1 MRRIPGE
8 PFIKIGW
15 VELKSM
21 DLVFL
26 VVLAAYLGVT
36 VWLALGLLNPK

>member
-1 MRRIPGE
+1 LSRFPGE

-15 VELKSM
+15 VELKKM

-26 VVLAAYLGVT
+26 IVLAAYLGAT
-36 VWLALGLLNPK
+36 VWLALGLLNPR

>member
-1 MRRIPGE
+1 MPGQ

-15 VELKSM
+15 VEFKKM

-26 VVLAAYLGVT
+26 FVLAVYLGVT
-36 VWLALGLLNPK
+36 VWLALGLLNPR